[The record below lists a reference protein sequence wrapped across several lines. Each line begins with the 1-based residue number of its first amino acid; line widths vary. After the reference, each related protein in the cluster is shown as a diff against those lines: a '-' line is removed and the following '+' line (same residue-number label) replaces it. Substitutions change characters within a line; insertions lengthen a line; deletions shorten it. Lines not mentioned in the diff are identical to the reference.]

1 MEKKKKDL
9 KNVHLGEIF
18 YDRTINIHGR
28 DYIQVRHGGKCG
40 AKSKEIFDKIV
51 EQGYDHKQPR
61 VAIERID
68 EVIMRS
74 DTSAALK
81 DFLSKLPK
89 NPILD
94 SEDSSKIIGYTNT
107 YILIDGNHRVNSAVE
122 AYNNYNKTPAIAGI
136 ADYHTKGMWPVEI
149 MKFPD
154 VAAKISFQNQ
164 RNIHRGMTH
173 RAKDTLSDDAALAVK
188 LMTTSP
194 HLFDTELRNVRKKH
208 YKSITNND
216 PADWIKTLNEQESEI
231 LQNSLLM
238 FIHQNSKD
246 DTWGRYIDKRKKKE
260 VCFTK
265 AGKELIKKLRLL
277 YGLSTSVVRTT
288 NTEARV
294 ACSGRFGVES
304 GNYNIEGEQ
313 TVRMLEAA
321 GQRTECFVKHVHPQT
336 LGVCQFAKDYIN
348 AAHAADL
355 CVVTEGKANPPRRI
369 FFEYTLV
376 VSDAKSLDKEEL
388 TKFRKDVL
396 DTVKKQNDYA
406 RACHN
411 TEYVTNVLFVAQTQ
425 DEIKKFGPNGLFV
438 YKSLEE
444 FRSDKI

>member
-1 MEKKKKDL
+1 MKK
-9 KNVHLGEIF
+9 NIHLGEIF
-18 YDRTINIHGR
+18 YDRTINVHAR
-28 DYIQVRHGGKCG
+28 DYIQVRHGGKC
-40 AKSKEIFDKIV
+40 ASKSTEIFDKIV
-51 EQGYDHKQPR
+51 EQGYDHEQPR

-68 EVIMRS
+68 EVIKRS
-74 DTSAALK
+74 DTPKPLR
-81 DFLSKLPK
+81 DFLSNLPK

-94 SEDSSKIIGYTNT
+94 PQDGSKIIGYTNT
-107 YILIDGNHRVNSAVE
+107 YILIDGNHRVNSAVA
-122 AYNNYNKTPAIAGI
+122 AYNNYNKTPAIEGI
-136 ADYHTKGMWPVEI
+136 ADYHTKGVWPVVIE
-149 MKFPD
+149 KFPD

-173 RAKDTLSDDAALAVK
+173 RPKDTLSDDAALVVK
-188 LMTTSP
+188 YMTTSP
-194 HLFDTELRNVRKKH
+194 HLFGTELGKVRNRH
-208 YKSITNND
+208 YKPIPNND
-216 PADWIKTLNEQESEI
+216 PADWIKELNEEESEI
-231 LQNSLLM
+231 LQNSLLI
-238 FIHQNSKD
+238 FVHQNKED

-260 VCFTK
+260 MHFTK
-265 AGKELIKKLRLL
+265 AGKSLIKKIRLL

-288 NTEARV
+288 NTEARE
-294 ACSGRFGVES
+294 ASNKMFGVEK
-304 GNYNIEGEQ
+304 GVYTATGQ
-313 TVRMLEAA
+313 LAKVLERE
-321 GQRTECFVKHVHPQT
+321 GQRKECFVKHVHPQT
-336 LGVCQFAKDYIN
+336 LGVCQFTKDYVN

-355 CVVTEGKANPPRRI
+355 CVVTEGKAGRRI

-376 VSDAKSLDKEEL
+376 ASDAKSLDRGEL